1 MSPKRRWEPSR
12 QCQQI
17 NGEFDMN
24 DERDVG
30 EIFRKRLQEVRG
42 RRRMSQQE
50 LARKTGLPPSSIS
63 HFESG
68 GRRPSFENLKR
79 LAGALSVST
88 DFLVGSSATDAP
100 GASTGTEKIHQDI
113 EKLSDYD
120 LGIAA
125 DFIAML
131 ANKSKLDDR

>member
-1 MSPKRRWEPSR
+1 MT
-12 QCQQI
+12 
-17 NGEFDMN
+17 
-24 DERDVG
+24 DERDIS
-30 EIFRKRLQEVRG
+30 EIFRERLQEVRA
-42 RRRMSQQE
+42 RRRMSQQD

-100 GASTGTEKIHQDI
+100 GISTGTEKIHQDI
-113 EKLSDYD
+113 ARLSDYD

-131 ANKSKLDDR
+131 ASKRRPDDR